1 VIISGVLPGILVE
14 TGNLDAMAEWY
25 NRIRLVSTLF
35 FTESLQ
41 SLLLFNATISLIG
54 GAGFGGVEFTVVF
67 PTDQFSGGTLVMA
80 TLPGFF

>member
-1 VIISGVLPGILVE
+1 
-14 TGNLDAMAEWY
+14 M
-25 NRIRLVSTLF
+25 
-35 FTESLQ
+35 
-41 SLLLFNATISLIG
+41 FNATISLIG